1 MNKWLEILFGLIL
14 VIGMILVAWYSAVDS
29 WVLFGKSFNFLNAGW
44 ILLKGSIFWFVIMVG
59 LVLILLGISNL
70 KE

>member
-44 ILLKGSIFWFVIMVG
+44 ILLKGSVFWFVMMIG

>member
-14 VIGMILVAWYSAVDS
+14 VIGMILVAWYSAIDS

-44 ILLKGSIFWFVIMVG
+44 IFLKGSIFWFVMMIG
-59 LVLILLGISNL
+59 FVLILLGISNL

>member
-14 VIGMILVAWYSAVDS
+14 VIGMILIAWYSAVDS

-44 ILLKGSIFWFVIMVG
+44 ILLKGSVFWFVMMIG